1 MRVYKVQLP
10 AMIRAYQLQYS
21 LNRQNSLMN
30 TAQREANR
38 QANAAEKLFRYGNM
52 TLDRTLRAR
61 LNAENLNDQQ
71 VQGRLAEA
79 QNLIKLYK
87 ALGGGWL
94 KDQIDAWCFFGQFCL
109 SVRSTACCIDYKCL
123 FNFFVSANCH
133 YRSC

>member
-1 MRVYKVQLP
+1 MGGFIDFGVSLP
-10 AMIRAYQLQYS
+10 IFNAGRIKHNIEMADARLQSAIAGYDQSILKALAEVDSAYQLQYS

-30 TAQREANR
+30 TAQREAKG

-52 TLDRTLRAR
+52 TLERTLRAR

-94 KDQIDAWCFFGQFCL
+94 KDQIEE
-109 SVRSTACCIDYKCL
+109 
-123 FNFFVSANCH
+123 
-133 YRSC
+133 

>member
-1 MRVYKVQLP
+1 MADARLQSAIAGYDQSILKALAEVDS
-10 AMIRAYQLQYS
+10 AYQLQYS

-30 TAQREANR
+30 TAQGEANR

-94 KDQIDAWCFFGQFCL
+94 KDQIEE
-109 SVRSTACCIDYKCL
+109 
-123 FNFFVSANCH
+123 
-133 YRSC
+133 